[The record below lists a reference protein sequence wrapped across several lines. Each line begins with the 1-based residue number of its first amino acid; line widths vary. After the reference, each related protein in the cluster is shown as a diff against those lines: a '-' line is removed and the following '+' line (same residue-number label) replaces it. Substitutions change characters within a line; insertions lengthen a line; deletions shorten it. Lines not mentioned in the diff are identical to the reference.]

1 MRSILIN
8 RLALL
13 FILFA
18 FSFVSVNAD
27 DFRKGEKTIGIE
39 LGYNT
44 FNEAPATGIAFSYRF
59 SRRLRVAPNVQ
70 YIFRKNH
77 TDAFIFN
84 CDIHVPFPVK
94 ASPVEFYP
102 IAGISYASWN
112 NRTSGTRTN
121 IIDDVST
128 RDSQF
133 GLNLGGGVGIKCS
146 GNLRLLIE
154 GRYSFVRDYNTTMIL
169 AGIAY
174 NF

>member
-8 RLALL
+8 RLAPL

-18 FSFVSVNAD
+18 FSFGSASAA

-59 SRRLRVAPNVQ
+59 SRRLRIAPNVQ
-70 YIFRKNH
+70 YIFRKNQ

-94 ASPVEFYP
+94 DTPVEFYP
-102 IAGISYASWN
+102 IAGINYASWN
-112 NRTSGTRTN
+112 HRNVELRTSLS
-121 IIDDVST
+121 DDVST

-133 GLNLGGGVGIKCS
+133 GLNLGSGVGIKCS
-146 GNLRLLIE
+146 GNLRLFIE
-154 GRYSFVRDYNTTMIL
+154 GRYSFVRDYNTTTIL

-174 NF
+174 SF